1 MADQSAGQAAVGKT
15 VDLRGVTVVGERTYG
30 AQRFA
35 LVVLAATDERRY
47 VDGTDQI
54 RGPTLVSAEMEQ
66 GLKSFTSAVLKPKQ
80 QAKRLSDLMGGDAF
94 DWEPGQPPKE
104 KSLLIH

>member
-1 MADQSAGQAAVGKT
+1 M
-15 VDLRGVTVVGERTYG
+15 GERTYG

-35 LVVLAATDERRY
+35 LVVLAANDERSY
-47 VDGTDQI
+47 ADGTDHI
-54 RGPTLVSAEMEQ
+54 GGKSLVSAEMEQ

-80 QAKRLSDLMGGDAF
+80 QAKRLSDLMGGDEF
-94 DWEPGQPPKE
+94 DWEQSHTPTKD